1 MMNSACIQVTQATS
15 EDIDEA
21 IRFVMAAR
29 AEIFPM
35 LDSTVL
41 PADLQRF
48 AQVYVQG
55 GAGAFWL
62 ARCAGQV
69 VAAVGYL
76 PYDHRF
82 AQLDYQGVSTV
93 EIAVSY
99 THLTLPTN
107 REV

>member
-1 MMNSACIQVTQATS
+1 MINSACVQITQATS

-48 AQVYVQG
+48 AQVYVHG
-55 GAGAFWL
+55 EAGAFWL
-62 ARCAGQV
+62 ARCAGRLSPPS
-69 VAAVGYL
+69 ATC
-76 PYDHRF
+76 PTTT
-82 AQLDYQGVSTV
+82 VSPSSITR
-93 EIAVSY
+93 A
-99 THLTLPTN
+99 
-107 REV
+107 